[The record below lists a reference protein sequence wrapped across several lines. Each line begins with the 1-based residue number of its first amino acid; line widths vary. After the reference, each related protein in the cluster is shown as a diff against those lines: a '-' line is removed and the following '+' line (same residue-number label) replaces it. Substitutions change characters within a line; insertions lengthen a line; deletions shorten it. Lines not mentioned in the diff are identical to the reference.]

1 MRADSV
7 TTNERARWPTPRA
20 MNMYDMRHLAP
31 STGRRTNEGIQPAAQ
46 LIVSSVGIGQL
57 YSLICIRDVVKRRKP
72 EVFLKTLFVWK
83 CQHDAAPRSLA
94 DLCADG
100 VYGLPVG

>member
-1 MRADSV
+1 MVWPTLGSRTAKEQEQEPASYAMRAHSV

-20 MNMYDMRHLAP
+20 MNMYDIRHLAP

-83 CQHDAAPRSLA
+83 
-94 DLCADG
+94 
-100 VYGLPVG
+100 